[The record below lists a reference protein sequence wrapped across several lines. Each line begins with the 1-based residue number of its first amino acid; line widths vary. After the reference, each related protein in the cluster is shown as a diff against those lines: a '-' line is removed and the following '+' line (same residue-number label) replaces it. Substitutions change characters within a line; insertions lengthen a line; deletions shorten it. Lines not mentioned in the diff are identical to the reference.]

1 MKPLDFYLE
10 LPPICEPAPPPK
22 CRSRFPAALKRA
34 ALAVDEAQL
43 KFADEPLRFADAFED
58 AKQRF
63 MDAFEAMTIQK
74 QRALRHAALCVNMD
88 EMWGDERRAR
98 AWWERERARRKDAA
112 AQTLAKEI

>member
-1 MKPLDFYLE
+1 MKPLGVYLE

-43 KFADEPLRFADAFED
+43 KFADEPLRFEDAFED

-74 QRALRHAALCVNMD
+74 QRALSHAALYVNMC
-88 EMWGDERRAR
+88 EMWGDDRRGKA
-98 AWWERERARRKDAA
+98 
-112 AQTLAKEI
+112 LSLIHI